1 MITALYA
8 RTPSSYLSEGFTH
21 MKDSPHSDEGQPHCV
36 TPLCLVGDE
45 VIFRFEGNLRA
56 RVEGFE
62 VVGGRVRLDC
72 RASLIFLVPL
82 SQVVCVERE
91 G

>member
-1 MITALYA
+1 
-8 RTPSSYLSEGFTH
+8 
-21 MKDSPHSDEGQPHCV
+21 MKDSPHSDEVKPRHV
-36 TPLCLVGDE
+36 TPLCRVGDE
-45 VIFRFEGNLRA
+45 IVFRFEGNLRA

-72 RASLIFLVPL
+72 RASLTFLVPY
-82 SQVVCVERE
+82 SKVVCVERE

>member
-1 MITALYA
+1 
-8 RTPSSYLSEGFTH
+8 
-21 MKDSPHSDEGQPHCV
+21 MKDSTQSEEEKTYTV
-36 TPLCLVGDE
+36 TPLCRVGDE
-45 VIFRFEGNLRA
+45 VVFRFEGNLRA

-72 RASLIFLVPL
+72 RASLAFLVPH
-82 SQVVCVERE
+82 SAVVAVERE